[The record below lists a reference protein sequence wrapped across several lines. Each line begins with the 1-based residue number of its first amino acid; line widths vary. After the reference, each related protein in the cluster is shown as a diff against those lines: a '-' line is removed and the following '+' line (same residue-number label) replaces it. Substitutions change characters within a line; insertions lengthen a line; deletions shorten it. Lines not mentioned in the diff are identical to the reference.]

1 MKTKAKKLVKLLKE
15 NNMKNIQQKQY
26 RKIPQIQLITN
37 KQDDSET

>member
-1 MKTKAKKLVKLLKE
+1 MIKLVKSESIKE